1 MEKIAEKQKYEEAAE
16 IRDTVNLIL
25 NQLSRASILS
35 EPINKAN
42 VLLEITEGVRKDYL
56 LFKEGPVF
64 IKNFM
69 PDKTD
74 RFVEALSDY
83 YENTIN
89 HFSGISDKDLEQIKI
104 TLGWLVKNRNSVK
117 IYYLKN
123 YESKHEL
130 ELAVGF

>member
-1 MEKIAEKQKYEEAAE
+1 
-16 IRDTVNLIL
+16 
-25 NQLSRASILS
+25 
-35 EPINKAN
+35 
-42 VLLEITEGVRKDYL
+42 
-56 LFKEGPVF
+56 
-64 IKNFM
+64 M

-74 RFVEALSDY
+74 KFVEALSDY